1 MMTLQ
6 WIDLRCPVC
15 ESNFESMAALSNNDG
30 GQEYVEPTSP
40 SAQAAM
46 LPFLVHVCRRCGYA
60 GGGDDFGDGIEISDS
75 LRDFVWTRL
84 APKLG
89 TSVRIPW
96 LALTVAGSE
105 KYEGAAQIA
114 ERRGS
119 DARTVAQL
127 WIRAAWCCVDED
139 DTEAERYYGR
149 FAAGW
154 FATAMDFYGEVH
166 ADERAEMAYQLGE
179 LWLRIGD
186 TKHAAA
192 WFERVAEE
200 IIDPDL
206 QRGVMTAAQLQIA
219 AAGRVTK

>member
-6 WIDLRCPVC
+6 WIDLHCPVC
-15 ESNFESMAALSNNDG
+15 ESTFESMAALSSTDS
-30 GQEYVEPTSP
+30 GQQYVEPTSA

-60 GGGDDFGDGIEISDS
+60 GGADDFGDGIEISDS
-75 LRDFVWTRL
+75 LRDFVWTEL
-84 APKLG
+84 SPKLG

-114 ERRGS
+114 ERRGV
-119 DARTVAQL
+119 DARTVAEL
-127 WIRAAWCCVDED
+127 WVRAAWCCVDEE

-149 FAAGW
+149 FAARW
-154 FATAMDFYGEVH
+154 FAKAMDLYGEVH
-166 ADERAEMAYQLGE
+166 PDERADMAYQLGE

-186 TKHAAA
+186 TKNAAA

-200 IIDPDL
+200 IVDPDL
-206 QRGVMTAAQLQIA
+206 QRSLMYAAQLQIA
-219 AAGRVTK
+219 QAGRVAQ